1 MNPSIHSVHAGPH
14 RKVELKS
21 QRILTL
27 PGQIAQQSTMAA
39 MFSGKASELQK
50 LLPSPRL
57 KLVEL
62 YPGTSLLCVACTE
75 HTRVDGLEP
84 YLELSLLVP
93 VRYEPRLPVPFLPLV
108 APRLFQNA
116 GYYVHRTLVS
126 TAEAAELGAEL
137 RGARTTVADIR
148 IDEQPFWRRAIVSVE
163 GQHLLT
169 LDVRKSRGRNVAMTT
184 YTYTLL
190 EGQILRTPVPL
201 AGELGL
207 RRGAGAAKLVLG
219 DHYITHELRALKLG
233 REPLLATY
241 APAVQSVLAAPDR
254 ALVP

>member
-39 MFSGKASELQK
+39 MFAGKVSELQK

-62 YPGTSLLCVACTE
+62 YPGTSLLCGACTE

-93 VRYEPRLPVPFLPLV
+93 VRYEPRLRLPFLPLV
-108 APRLFQNA
+108 APKLFHDA
-116 GYYVHRTLVS
+116 GYYVHRSLVT
-126 TAEAAELGAEL
+126 TAEAAEVGSEL
-137 RGARTTVADIR
+137 RGARTTLAEIR
-148 IDEQPFWRRAIVSVE
+148 IDEQPFWRRAVVNVE
-163 GQHLLT
+163 GKHLLT
-169 LDVRKSRGRNVAMTT
+169 LDVRKSRGRSVAMTM

-201 AGELGL
+201 SGELGL
-207 RRGAGAAKLVLG
+207 RRGSGGAKLVLG
-219 DHYITHELRALKLG
+219 DHYVTNELRALKLAP
-233 REPLLATY
+233 EPLLSTY

-254 ALVP
+254 TLVP